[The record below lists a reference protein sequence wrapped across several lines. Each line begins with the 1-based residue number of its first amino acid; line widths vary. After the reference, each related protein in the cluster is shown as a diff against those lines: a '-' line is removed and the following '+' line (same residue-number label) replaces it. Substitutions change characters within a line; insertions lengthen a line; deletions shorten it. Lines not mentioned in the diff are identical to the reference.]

1 MINQYISEKILFA
14 YFYRKP
20 PVLGLDLSIGA
31 LYVLKFAPIY
41 MMIFGYW

>member
-20 PVLGLDLSIGA
+20 PVLGMDLGIKALSI
-31 LYVLKFAPIY
+31 LKFAPIF
-41 MMIFGYW
+41 MLLFGYW